1 MEYKEA
7 LLKTER
13 RELCK
18 IHAEKLKT
26 IDAHLL
32 KIDHTLAGNG
42 SPETGLLWI
51 AKENK
56 RAIAYIIRV
65 SLTIL
70 GFVGLNFITRVLP
83 PLWDLVAH
91 GKFS

>member
-1 MEYKEA
+1 MEYEEA
-7 LLKTER
+7 LLKNER
-13 RELCK
+13 RELCR
-18 IHAEKLKT
+18 IHAEKLKA
-26 IDAHLL
+26 IDAHLQ
-32 KIDHTLAGNG
+32 KIDHTLTGNG
-42 SPETGLLWI
+42 APENGLLWI

-70 GFVGLNFITRVLP
+70 GFVGLNFATRVLP
-83 PLWDLVAH
+83 SIWDLVAH